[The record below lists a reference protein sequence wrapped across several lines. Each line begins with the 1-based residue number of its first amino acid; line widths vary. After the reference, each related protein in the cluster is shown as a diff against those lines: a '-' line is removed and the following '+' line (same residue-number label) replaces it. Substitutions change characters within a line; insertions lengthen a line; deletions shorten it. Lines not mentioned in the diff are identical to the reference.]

1 MNQKHQKTL
10 RAIFTVPTSAAVKF
24 SDIEKLLAALGASVI
39 EGSNS
44 RVALIMPNNF
54 KWEAYRPFLG
64 KEAKKYQVESVRKFL
79 DVLNVKSDE

>member
-10 RAIFTVPTSAAVKF
+10 RTIFTVPTVASVKF
-24 SDIEKLLAALGASVI
+24 SEIEKLLAALGAAII
-39 EGSNS
+39 EGRNS

-54 KWEAYRPFLG
+54 KWEAHRPFLG